1 MNPLRTWVLRLAG
14 IFSKERRERDF
25 ASEIEAHLQM
35 HIDDNIRAGLSPEEA
50 RRQAIVKLG
59 GVEQTKQVYRERGT
73 APLLESFLQDL
84 RFAARQLVKNPG
96 FACIAVFVLA
106 LGIGASLAIFAFVDA
121 TLIRPL
127 PYWKPNRLVN
137 ATESVAVFPRANL
150 SYPDYLDWKSRND
163 VFSSLDVWDQRG
175 YMLSTP
181 SGVQLVRGSRVSDG
195 FFRTLGVIPLLGRDF
210 YGGEDLPSA
219 PHTVMLSY
227 EAWQKWLGGREDVI
241 GQPVTLSGDA
251 YTIVGVL
258 PASFQ
263 FARSGSSEFWTTL
276 HANGHCDIRRSCHSL
291 TGIARLKD
299 GVSVGK
305 ANAEM
310 KAIAAQLEK
319 QYPDSN
325 RGQGAIVE
333 PLSDVFVGEVRPILL
348 VLMAGAA
355 LLLVIACVNVSSLLL
370 VRSESRRREI
380 AVRGALGASQARL
393 IRQFV
398 TEGLVLVVAA
408 VCAGLGLGAMFI
420 RILLSFITK
429 DVMAYT
435 PYFNGLGLNLHSLLF
450 AGGLSLL
457 SLGLFSLAPGLRFT
471 LWNDLRGD
479 LAEGGRTAA
488 SSLWRK
494 FASNLVIVE
503 LAMAV
508 VLLAAA
514 GLLGKSLYRLLHVDI
529 GFRPDHLAT
538 AQVVLPADYTKDEQ
552 RVAITRQV
560 ISRLAVLPSV
570 KSVGAT
576 SRLPVSSNGNTT
588 WIRFPGRP
596 YSGEHNEVNEREV
609 SSEFF
614 KTLQAN
620 LLSGRYFTDA
630 EDLSKPK
637 VVIINRALAE
647 QYFPGEDPIGKQI
660 GDTELSPKSLEEI
673 VGVVDDVKEG
683 SLEEKTWPALYEPL
697 NQSPDDFL
705 TVLVRTDQAEQS
717 LLPAMV
723 ATIHQVNAGL
733 AVFDEASMNERIY
746 NSPSAYLHRTS
757 AWLIGGFAV
766 LALLLGAVGLY
777 GVIAYSVSQRT
788 REIGVR
794 MALGAQRSAVYQL
807 IMSEAGWLTG
817 IGILAGLICAVAAGL
832 LMRKLLFSVPAWDA
846 STLVVVSGVLAV
858 CALLATYVPARRAAS
873 VNPVDALRAE

>member
-25 ASEIEAHLQM
+25 ARELETHLQM
-35 HIDDNIRAGLSPEEA
+35 HIDDNIRAGMSPEEA
-50 RRQAIVKLG
+50 RREAILKLG

-106 LGIGASLAIFAFVDA
+106 LGMGASLAIFAFVDA
-121 TLIRPL
+121 TLIKPL
-127 PYWKPNRLVN
+127 PYWKPARLVN

-163 VFSSLDVWDQRG
+163 VFTSLDVWDQRG

-195 FFRTLGVIPLLGRDF
+195 FFRTLGVVPLLGRDF
-210 YGGEDLPSA
+210 YAGEDLPSA

-227 EAWQKWLGGREDVI
+227 EAWQKWFGGREDVI
-241 GQPVTLSGDA
+241 GRPVTLSGDA
-251 YTIVGVL
+251 YSIIGVL

-276 HANGHCDIRRSCHSL
+276 HANGHCDVRRSCHSL

-299 GVSVGK
+299 GISVEK

-355 LLLVIACVNVSSLLL
+355 LLLIIACVNVSSLLL

-408 VCAGLGLGAMFI
+408 ACLGLGLGATFI
-420 RILLSFITK
+420 RILLGFITK

-435 PYFNGLGLNLHSLLF
+435 PYLNGLALNLHSLLF
-450 AGGLSLL
+450 AAGLSLL
-457 SLGLFSLAPGLRFT
+457 SLVLFSLAPGLRFT
-471 LWNDLRGD
+471 LWSHLREDLS
-479 LAEGGRTAA
+479 EGGRTAA
-488 SSLWRK
+488 SSLWRR

-514 GLLGKSLYRLLHVDI
+514 GLLGKSLYRLLHVDV

-538 AQVVLPADYTKDEQ
+538 AQVALPAEYAKDEQ
-552 RVAITRQV
+552 RVAITRQI
-560 ISRLAVLPSV
+560 ISRLASLPGV

-576 SRLPVSSNGNTT
+576 TRVPVSSNGNTT
-588 WIRFPGRP
+588 WIRLSGRP
-596 YSGEHNEVNEREV
+596 YNGEHNEVNEREV
-609 SSEFF
+609 SSEFL
-614 KTLQAN
+614 KTLQAS

-660 GDTELSPKSLEEI
+660 GDTELSPNSLEEI

-683 SLEEKTWPALYEPL
+683 SLDEKTWPAVYEPL
-697 NQSPDDFL
+697 NQNPDDYL
-705 TVLVRTDQAEQS
+705 TVLVRIDQAEQS
-717 LLPAMV
+717 LLPTIV
-723 ATIHQVNAGL
+723 AAIHQVNRGMA
-733 AVFDEASMNERIY
+733 AFDEASMNQRIY
-746 NSPSAYLHRTS
+746 NSPTAYLHRTS
-757 AWLIGGFAV
+757 AWLIGGFAA

-807 IMSEAGWLTG
+807 IMSEAGWLAG

-832 LMRKLLFSVPAWDA
+832 LMRKLLFAVPAWDA
-846 STLVVVSGVLAV
+846 STLVTVSSVLAV
-858 CALLATYVPARRAAS
+858 CALLATFVPARRAAS